1 MGSFEDL
8 DVWKRAVALSADLYK
23 GLRDIRDYGFRD
35 QLTRAG
41 LSVASNIAEGM
52 ERDSNAER
60 ARYLTIARS
69 SCGEVRTQVYIGI
82 DIGYIDGEI
91 GRRWVKESQKS
102 RPCSSA
108 SAVPL
113 KSDGCKLTAVNCQ
126 LTAAN

>member
-8 DVWKRAVALSADLYK
+8 EVWKRAVALSAELYK
-23 GLRDIRDYGFRD
+23 ALRDLRDYGFKD

-91 GRRWVKESQKS
+91 GRRWIKESQEISAMLVGLS
-102 RPCSSA
+102 RSIK
-108 SAVPL
+108 V
-113 KSDGCKLTAVNCQ
+113 
-126 LTAAN
+126 